1 MKKLVTVLLS
11 ALLLQVSASAVT
23 IISFN
28 IRNGESKDGT
38 NSWQYRCPASVLMLQ
53 DQNPDIFCI
62 QEAMSYQ
69 VAFLKEYCEVFSYVG
84 VGSEDGKKKGE
95 HNVIFYNKKAESVLK
110 SGTFWLSDTPDT
122 PSLGWGAGAN
132 RTAVWALMKDKAS
145 GKKFYLVSTRLDN
158 ESEEARKNGLNLIV
172 ERIQGMNTE
181 GLPVI
186 VAGDF
191 NMEAEDSA
199 MFPIKSSMKDARSVA
214 AKSDDHFTFNG
225 WGTAKKTID
234 HIWFSGIDSCTE
246 FETVTKRY
254 MDRTFISD
262 HFPVKAT
269 FIF

>member
-1 MKKLVTVLLS
+1 MKKLVTILLS
-11 ALLLQVSASAVT
+11 ALLLQMNASAVT
-23 IISFN
+23 IISLN

-69 VAFLKEYCEVFSYVG
+69 IAFLKEYCEVFAYVG

-95 HNVIFYNKKAESVLK
+95 YNALFYNKKTESVLK

-122 PSLGWGAGAN
+122 PSLGWDGEAN
-132 RTAVWALMKDKAS
+132 KTAVWALMKDKSS
-145 GKKFYLVSTRLDN
+145 GKKFYLVSTRLD
-158 ESEEARKNGLNLIV
+158 SDSAEARKNGLDLIV
-172 ERIQGMNTE
+172 ERIQKMNSE
-181 GLPVI
+181 ELPVI

-191 NMEAEDSA
+191 NMETGDPA
-199 MFPIKSSMKDARSVA
+199 MTSIRSVMKDARSVA

-262 HFPVKAT
+262 HFPVKVT